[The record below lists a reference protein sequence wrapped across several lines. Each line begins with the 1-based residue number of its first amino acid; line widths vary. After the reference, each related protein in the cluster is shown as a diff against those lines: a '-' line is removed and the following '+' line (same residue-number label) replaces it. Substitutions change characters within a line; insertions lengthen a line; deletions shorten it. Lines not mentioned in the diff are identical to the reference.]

1 MVSCFFSPCVC
12 VSNGSPCLCSLIFI
26 ISSVCARVLAQRH
39 GRAQETQLK
48 CTKARNDYLLNLA
61 AANAAMN
68 KYYLQDVSTLI
79 DVRNN
84 TPRPSVCLWGV
95 RIGNFLVFRDGWRP
109 MAVKICPVK
118 SIERNKNKTKHKT

>member
-1 MVSCFFSPCVC
+1 MVSCFFRLVC
-12 VSNGSPCLCSLIFI
+12 VSNGSSCLCSLIFI
-26 ISSVCARVLAQRH
+26 ISSACVCVVAQRH

-84 TPRPSVCLWGV
+84 TPHPSVCLWGV
-95 RIGNFLVFRDGWRP
+95 RIGNSWFSGMGGGLVGVQLLSKP
-109 MAVKICPVK
+109 AL
-118 SIERNKNKTKHKT
+118 STQ